1 MENLNYVL
9 LPQEYAN
16 INLSFKIVVIGDC
29 GVGKSCLSLRA
40 TKDTFQNYY
49 QATIAFEFFIFNISI
64 NNINISLQIW
74 DTCGQEKYQSIISSF
89 YKNSSLSIVVYS
101 IDNISSFNNIDS
113 WVKDLKQISNPNIKI
128 FLIGNKNDLEDK
140 RVISFDKGKQYAL
153 DNNFALFYET
163 SAKTG
168 FNAKNIFIDAAK
180 VLYLEYLSFQN
191 LKEINNNKDKN
202 IILPKKKNKQDKE
215 RKKNGCC

>member
-89 YKNSSLSIVVYS
+89 YKNSSFMFIC
-101 IDNISSFNNIDS
+101 
-113 WVKDLKQISNPNIKI
+113 I
-128 FLIGNKNDLEDK
+128 FSLVL
-140 RVISFDKGKQYAL
+140 Q
-153 DNNFALFYET
+153 
-163 SAKTG
+163 
-168 FNAKNIFIDAAK
+168 IFII
-180 VLYLEYLSFQN
+180 F
-191 LKEINNNKDKN
+191 
-202 IILPKKKNKQDKE
+202 
-215 RKKNGCC
+215 